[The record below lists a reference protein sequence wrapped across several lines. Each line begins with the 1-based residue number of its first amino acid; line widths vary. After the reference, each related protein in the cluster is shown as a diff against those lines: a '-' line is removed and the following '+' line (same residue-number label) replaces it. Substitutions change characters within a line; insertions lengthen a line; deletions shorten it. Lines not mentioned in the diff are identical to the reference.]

1 MATVKGTNKTLIDAG
16 GMASQVAAGL
26 VNGRIKCDLD
36 EYVATATEDAGTVI
50 EFFSNLPDGA
60 KIVALIFS
68 SSVTQ
73 SSVTMQIGTSYNDDE
88 FAEAGN
94 TTLQAALTA
103 WTEHGKGY
111 VVGTAALDS
120 QIIITTAD
128 ATLTA
133 GTIYGAV
140 LYTTD

>member
-1 MATVKGTNKTLIDAG
+1 MATVKGTNKTLIDTG

-26 VNGRIKCDLD
+26 INGRVKCDID
-36 EYVATATEDAGTVI
+36 EYVCDGQGIGTII
-50 EFFSNLPDGA
+50 EMFSELPDGA
-60 KIVALIFS
+60 KIIAVVFS
-68 SSVTQ
+68 SSVAQT
-73 SSVTMQIGTSYNDDE
+73 SVTLQIGTSYNDDE

-103 WTEHGKGY
+103 WIEHGKGY
-111 VVGTAALDS
+111 VVGTADDDG
-120 QIIITTAD
+120 QIIVTTAGS
-128 ATLTA
+128 TLVA

>member
-1 MATVKGTNKTLIDAG
+1 MATVKGTNKTLIDTG
-16 GMASQVAAGL
+16 GMVSQVAAGL

-36 EYVATATEDAGTVI
+36 EYVAAGTETAGTVI
-50 EFFSNLPDGA
+50 EFFSDLPSGA

-68 SSVTQ
+68 SSVEQTT
-73 SSVTMQIGTSYNDDE
+73 VTMQIGTSYNDDE
-88 FAEAGN
+88 FAAAGN

-103 WTEHGKGY
+103 WIEHGKGY
-111 VVGTAALDS
+111 VVGTASADG
-120 QIIITTAD
+120 QIILTTAA